1 MAKQKLTEEK
11 MEKFLSL
18 IMGYI
23 IGGKTDK
30 IIPKISND
38 RDLVNRIKNTD
49 KSYRELMD
57 YMRKEYGEEYVKGVK
72 DRAKEKTKQQLF
84 GK

>member
-1 MAKQKLTEEK
+1 

>member
-38 RDLVNRIKNTD
+38 QDLVNRIKNTD